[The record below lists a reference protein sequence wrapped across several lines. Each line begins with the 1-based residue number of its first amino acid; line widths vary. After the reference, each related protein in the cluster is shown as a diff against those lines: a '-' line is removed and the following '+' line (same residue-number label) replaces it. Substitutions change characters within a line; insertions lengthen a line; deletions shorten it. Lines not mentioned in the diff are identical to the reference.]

1 VTLGSIASAA
11 VFTFLEL
18 YWPPQLDPSAGLDR
32 IASFAG
38 VDIISLIRA
47 MSAPSIRFTW
57 IVSISTVIFAVV
69 TLLVSLIAGL
79 IETFRVNRRLAVLR
93 RDMDE
98 DIALNIARWRTAFL
112 RTAIPDRADAIVSGK
127 GSLDELSELWLD
139 RLTLGKA
146 ISPLP
151 LLLILFAG
159 TFALIRHDIPGE
171 WEITLAAGTAA
182 AFLIRFAQYLVQ
194 SALSVSIAPSVRNAI
209 VAICALTD
217 RQSIKAQTAPA
228 ISEPVSPPPSPLA
241 PVPGD
246 IATRIEQLNAFALG
260 KAVASV
266 LMEPLNRLTEA
277 ADRFSTAAVGREQ
290 EINAALA
297 EVRAKI
303 ERSLAEPYKHED

>member
-1 VTLGSIASAA
+1 MTLGSIACAA
-11 VFTFLEL
+11 CFTFLEL

-38 VDIISLIRA
+38 LDMISLIRA
-47 MSAPSIRFTW
+47 MSVASIRFTW
-57 IVSISTVIFAVV
+57 IVSISAAVFASII
-69 TLLVSLIAGL
+69 LLVSLIAGL
-79 IETFRVNRRLAVLR
+79 AETFRVNRRLVVLR

-98 DIALNIARWRTAFL
+98 DIAMNIAYWRAAFL
-112 RTAIPDRADAIVSGK
+112 RTAIPDRAEAIVSGK
-127 GSLDELSELWLD
+127 ASLDGLSELWLD
-139 RLTLGKA
+139 RLTLSKA

-151 LLLILFAG
+151 ILLIAFAG
-159 TFALIRHDIPGE
+159 TLALMRHDISGE
-171 WEITLAAGTAA
+171 WEVTLAAGTAS

-194 SALSVSIAPSVRNAI
+194 SALSVSIATSVRNATL
-209 VAICALTD
+209 VICALTE
-217 RQSIKAQTAPA
+217 RQSVKAQTAPE
-228 ISEPVSPPPSPLA
+228 ISEPPLPA
-241 PVPGD
+241 PVPVPSD

-277 ADRFSTAAVGREQ
+277 ADRFSTAAIGRER

-303 ERSLAEPYKHED
+303 EHSLAESYRHDD